1 MYVANEVYVVRAT
14 YSVHELTIVA
24 ITRSGEVYVVHVSP
38 CLWRQARKGPSL
50 TDQPNASR
58 TRSDQPT
65 WVGTD
70 PSKDAT
76 PPPPLTRPRIVRAA
90 LRLVDDRDLAA
101 LTMRAL
107 ATELKV
113 SPMALYN
120 HVRDKDELL
129 DLMLDVVLGEVDRSV
144 TEGDWLAQLRA
155 LVCSF
160 HQALSAHRHLARVY
174 GTRIKLGPNGLLIIE
189 RAVGLLLQAG
199 FSRRD
204 TANALLTLFT
214 YTVGIHQMGSIAP
227 FPSAPSQDETEYY
240 LALPPEQIPAIRAVS
255 PHFGG
260 VHQPGVFEY
269 GLDTLLT
276 GLRSR
281 LTQASDAQPE

>member
-1 MYVANEVYVVRAT
+1 M
-14 YSVHELTIVA
+14 
-24 ITRSGEVYVVHVSP
+24 
-38 CLWRQARKGPSL
+38 
-50 TDQPNASR
+50 TDLPNASR
-58 TRSDQPT
+58 TRSDRST
-65 WVGTD
+65 WVGVD
-70 PSKDAT
+70 PSEDT
-76 PPPPLTRPRIVRAA
+76 TRPPPLTRPRIVRAA

-120 HVRDKDELL
+120 HVHDKEELL
-129 DLMLDVVLGEVDRSV
+129 DLMLDLVLGEVDRSV

-174 GTRIKLGPNGLLIIE
+174 GSRIRIGPNGLLLIE
-189 RAVGLLLQAG
+189 RAVGLLLHAG
-199 FSRRD
+199 FSPQD
-204 TANALLTLFT
+204 AANALLALFT
-214 YTVGIHQMGSIAP
+214 FTVGIHQMGSIAP
-227 FPSAPSQDETEYY
+227 FPSTPSQDETEYY
-240 LALPPEQIPAIRAVS
+240 LALPPEQVPAIRAVS
-255 PHFGG
+255 PHLGG
-260 VHQPGVFEY
+260 VRQPGVFEY

-281 LTQASDAQPE
+281 LALTSDIPLERRPE

>member
-1 MYVANEVYVVRAT
+1 M
-14 YSVHELTIVA
+14 
-24 ITRSGEVYVVHVSP
+24 
-38 CLWRQARKGPSL
+38 

-58 TRSDQPT
+58 TRSDRST
-65 WVGTD
+65 WVGVD
-70 PSKDAT
+70 PSEDAT
-76 PPPPLTRPRIVRAA
+76 RPPPLTRPRIVRAA

-120 HVRDKDELL
+120 HVHDKEELL
-129 DLMLDVVLGEVDRSV
+129 DLMLDLVLGEVDCSV

-160 HQALSAHRHLARVY
+160 HQALSAHQQLAQVY
-174 GTRIKLGPNGLLIIE
+174 STRIRLGPNGLSIME
-189 RAVGLLLQAG
+189 RFVGLLLQAG

-204 TANALLTLFT
+204 AADALLVFFT
-214 YTVGIHQMGSIAP
+214 FTVGIHQMGSIAP
-227 FPSAPSQDETEYY
+227 FPGAAPQDEAEYY
-240 LALPPEQIPAIRAVS
+240 LALPREQIPAILAVS
-255 PHFGG
+255 PHLGG
-260 VHQPGVFEY
+260 AHQPGVFEY

-276 GLRSR
+276 GLHNK
-281 LTQASDAQPE
+281 LQTGEAQREDRQDDTS